1 MDEQYFDVFKTWF
14 IGNHNTDLPG
24 ARFNI
29 GQMVLYRGVEQVVLA
44 VNCVEDETYEYV
56 LDVDWPLA
64 VWEDELEVAD
74 EVQGV

>member
-64 VWEDELEVAD
+64 VWEDELEVVD
-74 EVQGV
+74 G